1 MCFLLS
7 LLITFL
13 YFSWGMNYE
22 EEHFC
27 LLTEME
33 LKNIFMEDLWY
44 IANYIWIADTKLV
57 LDLPYYKIIDKCDSS

>member
-1 MCFLLS
+1 
-7 LLITFL
+7 
-13 YFSWGMNYE
+13 MNYE

-57 LDLPYYKIIDKCDSS
+57 LDLPYYKIIDKYDSS